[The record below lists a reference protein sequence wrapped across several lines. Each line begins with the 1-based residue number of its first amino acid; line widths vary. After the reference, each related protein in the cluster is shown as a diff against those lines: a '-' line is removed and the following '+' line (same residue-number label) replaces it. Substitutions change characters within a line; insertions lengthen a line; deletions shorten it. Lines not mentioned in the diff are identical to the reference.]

1 MSADLHS
8 ILSSEQPDV
17 VQVGTSNDSPGMLVK
32 SVLSGSGCHNQVP
45 DQPDLV
51 QLLTVTAQQKAM
63 LVRHLIVAARN
74 RKVEA
79 RNRKGVAHNAQGCTL
94 VFCNSITQMDKL
106 HDEVQVLHSMQ
117 CHQVSSV
124 SACYAGLD
132 PDAASQQQVHDTRA
146 GHVLGWSMPA
156 AVVGCIPCLIVM
168 TNSISLWQRT
178 KPGPFICHEAR
189 VRVCLCCC
197 AVVLLC

>member
-1 MSADLHS
+1 MCADLHS
-8 ILSSEQPDV
+8 ILSGEQPDV

-32 SVLSGSGCHNQVP
+32 SVHSGSGCHNQVP

-106 HDEVQVLHSMQ
+106 HDEVYVLHRMQ
-117 CHQVSSV
+117 CQQVSSV
-124 SACYAGLD
+124 SVCYAGLD

-146 GHVLGWSMPA
+146 GDVLDWSMPA
-156 AVVGCIPCLIVM
+156 AVVGCIPCL
-168 TNSISLWQRT
+168 SKCSDD
-178 KPGPFICHEAR
+178 
-189 VRVCLCCC
+189 
-197 AVVLLC
+197 